1 METESLAKESI
12 QTAETIDQHKSEIP
26 TKTDKEM
33 LKKHKFYRYFLK
45 RVFDIVLSGLALIV
59 LSPVYLIVSILV
71 RCKLGS
77 PVIFKQLRVGK
88 NGELFRFIKF
98 RSMTDKRDEN
108 GELLPDYVRL
118 TKFGKLLRKT
128 SIDEL
133 PQLLLV
139 FIGKMSLIG
148 PRPRDIKEC
157 IFLNEEQYQR
167 HLATPGITGWAQA
180 NGRNRLNFEQV
191 CEYDRYYV
199 EHCSLWLD
207 IKTIFLTIK
216 TVLKKDGIDGD
227 VVQANNTSEYHGD
240 YLLRTGKITQEEYDE
255 KLETAKELAKKSM
268 EK

>member
-1 METESLAKESI
+1 METESLETESI
-12 QTAETIDQHKSEIP
+12 PTVENSTKSEQQP
-26 TKTDKEM
+26 QAKPDKEM
-33 LKKHKFYRYFLK
+33 LRKHKFYRYFLK
-45 RVFDIVLSGLALIV
+45 RVLDILLSGLALII
-59 LSPVYLIVSILV
+59 LSPVYLVVSILV

-98 RSMTDKRDEN
+98 RSMTDKKDEN
-108 GELLPDYVRL
+108 GELLPDYERL
-118 TKFGKLLRKT
+118 TKFGKLLRKS

-133 PQLLLV
+133 PQLWLV
-139 FIGKMSLIG
+139 FIGRMSLIG
-148 PRPRDIKEC
+148 PRPRDIREC

-180 NGRNRLNFEQV
+180 HGRNHLNFEQV

-216 TVLKKDGIDGD
+216 TVLKKDGINGDG
-227 VVQANNTSEYHGD
+227 VQANNTSEYHGD
-240 YLLRTGKITQEEYDE
+240 YLLRTGKITKEEYDE
-255 KLETAKELAKKSM
+255 KLATAKELARKTM